1 MYLNFETDK
10 WLGMVHTETY
20 EIIAREQS
28 HFVMPRTKK
37 LNANDK
43 FDPWRLNT
51 DEDDII
57 IAAREVLAEN
67 KKWGFRKGDI
77 VKIRPEWRDS
87 PKEAEHI
94 HVVTDVNCATKRCY
108 ITWVNTDLPLK
119 PSSLVG
125 FEMIEKIGEIDDDS
139 TRA

>member
-10 WLGMVHTETY
+10 WLGMVDTETY

-28 HFVMPRTKK
+28 HFVNPRTKH

-43 FDPWRLNT
+43 IDPWRLHT
-51 DEDDII
+51 DEDEIVFT
-57 IAAREVLAEN
+57 AREVLAEN

-77 VKIRPEWRDS
+77 VKIRPEWCDHPNER
-87 PKEAEHI
+87 EHI
-94 HVVTDVNCATKRCY
+94 HVVTNVNCVTKRCN

-125 FEMIEKIGEIDDDS
+125 FEMIEKIGEVSDDS

>member
-1 MYLNFETDK
+1 MYLNFKTDK

-43 FDPWRLNT
+43 IDPFRLHT
-51 DEDDII
+51 DEDKVI

-67 KKWGFRKGDI
+67 KKWGFRNGDI
-77 VKIRPEWRDS
+77 VKIKPEWCDS
-87 PKEAEHI
+87 PKEVEHI
-94 HVVTDVNCATKRCY
+94 HVVTNVNCATKRCN

-119 PSSLVG
+119 PSSIVG
-125 FEMIEKIGEIDDDS
+125 FEMIEKIGEIE
-139 TRA
+139 

>member
-10 WLGMVHTETY
+10 WLGIVHTETY
-20 EIIAREQS
+20 EIVAREQS
-28 HFVMPRTKK
+28 HFASPRIKY
-37 LNANDK
+37 LNADDK
-43 FDPWRLNT
+43 IDPFRLLT
-51 DEDDII
+51 DEDKVV

-87 PKEAEHI
+87 PKEAEYI
-94 HVVTDVNCATKRCY
+94 YVVTDVNCLTKRCY

-125 FEMIEKIGEIDDDS
+125 FEMIEKIGEIE
-139 TRA
+139 

>member
-1 MYLNFETDK
+1 MYLNFETNK
-10 WLGMVHTETY
+10 YSGTVHVETY
-20 EIIAREQS
+20 EIIATEKGN
-28 HFVMPRTKK
+28 FANPRTQCF
-37 LNANDK
+37 NANDRI
-43 FDPWRLNT
+43 DPFRLNT
-51 DEDDII
+51 DEDEVVIV
-57 IAAREVLAEN
+57 AREVLAEN

-94 HVVTDVNCATKRCY
+94 HVVTDVNCLTKRCY

-125 FEMIEKIGEIDDDS
+125 FEMIEKIGEIE
-139 TRA
+139 

>member
-28 HFVMPRTKK
+28 HFVMPRTKH

-43 FDPWRLNT
+43 IGQFFLYT
-51 DEDDII
+51 DEDKIV

-77 VKIRPEWRDS
+77 VKIKPEWCDA
-87 PKEAEHI
+87 PEEVEHI
-94 HVVTDVNCATKRCY
+94 HVVTNVNCGTKRCN

-119 PSSLVG
+119 PTSLVG

>member
-20 EIIAREQS
+20 EIVAREQS
-28 HFVMPRTKK
+28 HFAMPRTKH

-43 FDPWRLNT
+43 ISQFRLLT
-51 DEDDII
+51 DEDKVV

-94 HVVTDVNCATKRCY
+94 HVVTDVNCLTKRCN

-125 FEMIEKIGEIDDDS
+125 FEMIEKIGEIE
-139 TRA
+139 